1 MGKVDDSFVPIARA
15 SSRTRERTP
24 ASPSYLGEW
33 TEVDSHVEDNQVQI
47 RDCSHLHGGTIL
59 RHDFP
64 DEFRDLTEALAAIE
78 TPLRRA
84 GPFTE
89 TGRPKTPKR
98 QLLTVGGRRA
108 NCLFPIDQDRMNKA
122 IAVELRNLGWSSEP
136 IAAAGLTVPTS
147 FAGSGLLGDFV
158 KGKVFVEVEFG
169 NVASMYRDVFKFQ
182 IANRSGAGD
191 VGVLVAGTQLTMKF
205 CDQGVTTYEAAERM
219 LPYLGIGIQMPIM
232 VVGLE
237 PDDWSTVKRRYDEM
251 YLEAT
256 SHRIECHEFET
267 VYGAALD
274 PAVESQAE

>member
-1 MGKVDDSFVPIARA
+1 MK
-15 SSRTRERTP
+15 
-24 ASPSYLGEW
+24 
-33 TEVDSHVEDNQVQI
+33 I

-64 DEFRDLTEALAAIE
+64 DEFRDLTEALAALE
-78 TPLRRA
+78 TPLRKA

-89 TGRPKTPKR
+89 SGRPKTPKR

-108 NCLFPIDQDRMNKA
+108 NCLFPIDQDGLNKA

-205 CDQGVTTYEAAERM
+205 CDQGVTTFEAAERM
-219 LPYLGIGIQMPIM
+219 LPYLGIGIQMPIW

-237 PDDWSTVKRRYDEM
+237 PDDWSSVKHRYEQM
-251 YLEAT
+251 FEEAI
-256 SHRIECHEFET
+256 SHEVECHEFET
-267 VYGAALD
+267 IYGAALD
-274 PAVESQAE
+274 PAEA